1 MLLKRKLGIQNIIE
15 CYDSREVMRLLA
27 EHAVDLVLLD
37 YSMPYLDG
45 EEVLAQIQRKYAN
58 MLNVIVLSGQ
68 EHRHKEKNCTD
79 LGNCPQQGRRH
90 GVDTRHRG
98 KCNGRRSTLAGCQK
112 IVIIGGGGAGLATG
126 VYGQLKGYE
135 TEIIEMHTVPG
146 GQCKL
151 STDVEIG

>member
-1 MLLKRKLGIQNIIE
+1 MDRTVLLVDDERAWCMSVRMLLKRKLGIQNIIE

-68 EHRHKEKNCTD
+68 EHRHKEKNCAD
-79 LGNCPQQGRRH
+79 LGATVHNKAEG
-90 GVDTRHRG
+90 TE
-98 KCNGRRSTLAGCQK
+98 S
-112 IVIIGGGGAGLATG
+112 ILAT
-126 VYGQLKGYE
+126 VAKAME
-135 TEIIEMHTVPG
+135 G
-146 GQCKL
+146 GRFCQ
-151 STDVEIG
+151 VARR